1 VSLKSDVNSGK
12 KLKKIKNKKNGEF
25 VFDGIGYFRQT
36 TAVLSSLSR
45 DGKCAVG
52 IVGRRANSS

>member
-1 VSLKSDVNSGK
+1 LKSDVNSGK
-12 KLKKIKNKKNGEF
+12 KLKKIKNGEF